1 MENALGEIPVIG
13 EEERPLRLKVE
24 PSDVEKGIDAGKV
37 VPEGRPAF
45 RIEEGGDDA
54 LGLVEEK
61 EEGLWLPGQ
70 RTSIDKDHLVLGV
83 DPCPGFGDNLSVHR
97 DRARRNQL
105 LGLSPGGN
113 SPMGEDL
120 VEPEATIGLF
130 GGLGF
135 VGGVLVGVGPWGC
148 HVGILYSH
156 SMVEGG
162 LGEISKTTRL
172 IPGTVAIMRCEI
184 RPRRPGSR

>member
-1 MENALGEIPVIG
+1 MENALGEVAIIG
-13 EEERPLRLKVE
+13 EKERPLRLKVE
-24 PSDVEKGIDAGKV
+24 PPDVEKGVDAGKV
-37 VPEGRPAF
+37 VLEGRSAF
-45 RIEEGGDDA
+45 RIEEGRHDA

-61 EEGLWLPGQ
+61 EEGLRLPGK
-70 RTSIDKDHLVLGV
+70 RASIDEDHLVLGI
-83 DPCPGFGDNLSVHR
+83 DTRSGFGDNLSIHG
-97 DRARRNQL
+97 DRARRDQL
-105 LGLSPGGN
+105 LGLPPGGD

-120 VEPEATIGLF
+120 VEPEATVGLF
-130 GGLGF
+130 RGLG
-135 VGGVLVGVGPWGC
+135 VVGVLFGVGPWGC

-184 RPRRPGSR
+184 RPRRAGSR